1 MKSSKELTK
10 AKTSRWC
17 EHSEKAVTNRAAS
30 SDKNWKEV
38 VEDGIKLFFYVQLFR
53 LNSLVSSCVSVIYFG
68 MEDWQEDFVK
78 TERVTKKFAEHTR
91 HWGGQNSV
99 EQSALQP
106 KKAAVVHLLL
116 SSQKGADRAPSL
128 DSGHFRRA
136 GTVSQLHHN
145 TLPKVIIQKHAD
157 YYNFTAFCTK
167 KQFQKKH
174 TMYFQVNLGGSR
186 ICCTKMHA
194 GKPSRYLLL
203 HRSDISPKALVS
215 NDRWRCWK
223 QQQAESK
230 EKKQRRRGIIDWYRL
245 GLGKSCFRRW

>member
-53 LNSLVSSCVSVIYFG
+53 LNSLVSSSVSVICFR

-78 TERVTKKFAEHTR
+78 TERVTKKIAEHTR
-91 HWGGQNSV
+91 HWSGQNSV

-157 YYNFTAFCTK
+157 YYNFAALCTK
-167 KQFQKKH
+167 KKVSKETHHLFP
-174 TMYFQVNLGGSR
+174 S
-186 ICCTKMHA
+186 CCTKMRA

-230 EKKQRRRGIIDWYRL
+230 EKKQRRRGIIDWYSL